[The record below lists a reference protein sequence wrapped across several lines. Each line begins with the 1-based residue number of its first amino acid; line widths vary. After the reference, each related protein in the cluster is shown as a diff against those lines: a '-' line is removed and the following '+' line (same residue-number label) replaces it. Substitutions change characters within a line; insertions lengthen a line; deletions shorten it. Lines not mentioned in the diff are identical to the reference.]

1 MRDVGILIWVAFLIV
16 GVAGSMVSSLRKQA
30 QQGQRTQRPVAAEP
44 PEWLQRVVEQ
54 MAHEQPQGPP
64 EAAARPPA
72 PPKPPPLPE
81 HDARPHGVPARPQR
95 GRHRLF
101 AGRQAW
107 VRAVIAAEVLG
118 KPRGLSDEYSPR

>member
-1 MRDVGILIWVAFLIV
+1 MRDVGILVWVAFLIV
-16 GVAGSMVSSLRKQA
+16 GIVGSMVSSLRKQA
-30 QQGQRTQRPVAAEP
+30 QQAQQAQQAPRPAVAVP
-44 PEWLQRVVEQ
+44 PEWL
-54 MAHEQPQGPP
+54 PP
-64 EAAARPPA
+64 ESAARPQTVSKPWPAAAMPA
-72 PPKPPPLPE
+72 PEAPHAE
-81 HDARPHGVPARPQR
+81 TGARARH